1 MKKNITI
8 SIVAWIVITA
18 FSSAQAQKIATYAS
32 KWYPGVVRENEGDL
46 MNLMQFNEKSQFL
59 FLISNDESSLYVNL
73 IVSDKA
79 AVQKIM
85 RYGLTTWINPE
96 AKPKKKLGIEFP
108 VSSEKQAVPAFDR
121 GKSGDRK
128 EARMAML
135 AAKNE
140 LMILTGFGGKGEIKE
155 LDPRSNE
162 SFQGRIEMMEG
173 GNLQIS
179 LIMSLDKLNLDM
191 SGASEKIF
199 SLGFETGYMDVTG
212 QGMSTG
218 GSTQGGGMSG
228 GGMHGGGGMQGGGP
242 PPGGGAQGGG
252 SQGGVS
258 GSQDQQERPD
268 IGKLASPSRL
278 WIKQVI
284 LSKQP

>member
-1 MKKNITI
+1 MKKNKTI
-8 SIVAWIVITA
+8 SLVAWIVITA
-18 FSSAQAQKIATYAS
+18 FSTVQAQKVATYTS

-46 MNLMQFNEKSQFL
+46 MNLMQYNEKSQFL

-73 IVSDKA
+73 MVSDKA

-96 AKPKKKLGIEFP
+96 AKQKKKLGIEFP

-121 GKSGDRK
+121 GKTGDRK
-128 EARMAML
+128 EARMAMM

-140 LMILTGFGGKGEIKE
+140 LMILTGFGEKGEIKE
-155 LDPRSNE
+155 LDPRNNE
-162 SFQGRIEMMEG
+162 SFQGRVEMIEG
-173 GNLQIS
+173 GNLQIN
-179 LIMSLDKLNLDM
+179 LVLSLDKLNLDM
-191 SGASEKIF
+191 SGVSGKVF

-212 QGMSTG
+212 QGVSSG
-218 GSTQGGGMSG
+218 GGQQGGGMYG
-228 GGMHGGGGMQGGGP
+228 GGMQGGGSPPGGGMQGGGP
-242 PPGGGAQGGG
+242 PPGGGA
-252 SQGGVS
+252 QGGVS